1 MNKTLKRLGLAST
14 LVLTLIIVTACAGD
28 SSEGGEVRDELVIAM
43 AQEPRSLDL
52 HRTNDNPAAIVTRQI
67 FETLVLQD
75 ENMDILPGL
84 AHHWEPYNDR
94 IWEFHLNEGVYFH
107 NGERLTAY
115 DVAASLT
122 NAAQSPQVAAVMSI
136 IDVDTIEVVDDL
148 TVRVGTAEPFAPFL
162 SHLAHTAAGIMNAD
176 DLANAEE
183 PDDADDFTTNLD
195 RHPNGTGPFMVVD
208 PLEWVSGSQITLHR
222 FEDYHATI
230 PGRDLPSFETMIFMF
245 IGDPTARMAALETG
259 EVHIDLNPTV
269 ENFARVEREDGLR
282 LDSIPGLRTDFLG
295 LNQEHEHLSNRLVR
309 QAINY
314 ATDVEGIIEAIYEGH
329 GVVGQTV
336 ISASVFGHNPDIEGF
351 PLNVERA
358 QELMIEAGL
367 EAGFD
372 ITLHVNT
379 ERQDRI
385 DIAQILQQQ
394 LREINIEI
402 NIVTIDFPQLLDMLD
417 DGEADLF
424 LLGWTSVTGDGDYAL
439 FPLFHTSQHGSP
451 GNYSRFSNAEVDALL
466 DEARVSTDA
475 DERLDLYFRVQEIL
489 REEAPWVI
497 MLQEEESAFV
507 NYGVVDGF
515 ILSPARSHYFGN
527 ITLSDE

>member
-1 MNKTLKRLGLAST
+1 MKMFKKVGLASLFVLT
-14 LVLTLIIVTACAGD
+14 LVLITACAGD
-28 SSEGGEVRDELVIAM
+28 SGTGEAGDELVIAM
-43 AQEPRSLDL
+43 PQEPRSLDL
-52 HRTNDNPAAIVTRQI
+52 HRTNDQPASIVTRQI

-94 IWEFHLNEGVYFH
+94 VWEFHLNEDVYFH

-122 NAAQSPQVAAVMSI
+122 SAAQSPQVAAVMSV
-136 IDVDTIEVVDDL
+136 IDVDTIEVVDEL

-176 DLANAEE
+176 DIASAEE

-208 PLEWVSGSQITLHR
+208 PLDWVSGTQITLHR
-222 FEDYHATI
+222 FDDYHGTI
-230 PGRDLPSFETMIFMF
+230 PGRDLPEFSIMTLKF
-245 IGDPTARMAALETG
+245 IGDPMARMAALETG

-269 ENFARVEREDGLR
+269 ENFARVEGAEGLR
-282 LDSIPGLRTDFLG
+282 RDSIPGLRTDYLG

-314 ATDVEGIIEAIYEGH
+314 ATDVEGIIDAIYEGH

-351 PLNVERA
+351 PFDVDRA
-358 QELMIEAGL
+358 RELMEEAGL
-367 EAGFD
+367 EDGFD

-402 NIVTIDFPQLLDMLD
+402 NIVTIDFPQLLDLLD

-466 DEARVSTDA
+466 EEARVSTDP
-475 DERLDLYFRVQEIL
+475 DERLDIYFRVQEIL
-489 REEAPWVI
+489 REEAPWII
-497 MLQEEESAFV
+497 MLQEEQHAFV
-507 NYGVVDGF
+507 NYDVVSNF
-515 ILSPARSHYFGN
+515 VVSPAGSHFFGN
-527 ITLSDE
+527 VTLSLE